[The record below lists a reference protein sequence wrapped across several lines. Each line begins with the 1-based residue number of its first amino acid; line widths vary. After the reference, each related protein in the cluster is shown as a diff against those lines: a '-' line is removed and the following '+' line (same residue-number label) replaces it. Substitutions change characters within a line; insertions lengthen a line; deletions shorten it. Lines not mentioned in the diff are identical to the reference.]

1 MYLDRGSFLSFF
13 FSLKSEFRCGS
24 CDMSAAKTD
33 NFFKYILFF
42 SFLTLSGEWSE
53 FLELDGAVK
62 RNPAAA
68 SNTNGGGVKSSSG
81 AWLARESRWRRP
93 ARDWFNPTWRILRC
107 FPRVLLLFCPFEV
120 AWGHVSVS
128 PSHCTQGA
136 AKPTTK
142 WRRHADC
149 YCTPDLRLLIKIK
162 LRDG

>member
-68 SNTNGGGVKSSSG
+68 SNSNGGGSSPAAARGWHGSPGG
-81 AWLARESRWRRP
+81 AGRP
-93 ARDWFNPTWRILRC
+93 ATGLIQLGEFCDASHGFCSSFALLRSLEATSQSHLHTA
-107 FPRVLLLFCPFEV
+107 PKGQPSQLRNGGVMLTATVLQICV
-120 AWGHVSVS
+120 
-128 PSHCTQGA
+128 C
-136 AKPTTK
+136 
-142 WRRHADC
+142 
-149 YCTPDLRLLIKIK
+149 
-162 LRDG
+162 